1 FFFFAKLPF
10 SQFPNCIT
18 HELMPKPVYIF
29 GHKNPDADAICS
41 AIGYA
46 AFKEATGE
54 KGFLPA
60 RCGNSNARIDAILDR
75 FKVPLPTFI
84 GDVTPRLGDIMKT
97 EFWKASPQSTCAEA
111 LQLIDE
117 YDVRSLPVVDE
128 EGKAKGL
135 VSIFDLGEYFTP
147 RISNPIRMRM
157 VRSTITAIAR
167 SLKAKTIHLHEPD
180 RLEELFVRIG
190 AMDIRSF
197 GNFARKEVSP
207 RESII
212 VVGDRWD
219 IQEKSMQLGVRLLVI
234 TGNLELDPEMIERAK
249 EKDVSLIIS
258 PYDSA
263 TTSWIIRSASFL
275 DNLFETETIQFH
287 REERVR
293 DVQKRIA
300 RKYAPLYMVTDS
312 NDRLL
317 GIFSKTDIFKPP
329 TTQIVLVDHNELS
342 QAVPGASEVE
352 ILEIIDH
359 HRLGNIPTDQP
370 ILFINRPVG
379 STCTIVADRFFKE
392 GLEPSPAIAGIL
404 MAGLISDT
412 LLLSSPTTT
421 PTDKEILERLAK
433 IADVDPKELA
443 ESIFTSGSVILN
455 SQPAQVIQMDCKVYG
470 EENTRFSVSQV
481 EELGFDNFWEHENAL
496 KKALEEYR
504 ETENLNFSALLVTD
518 INTQNSLLVVT
529 GEEQL
534 IAGISYPSV
543 TSGEIFDLKGIVS
556 RKKQLIPYLSKL
568 FADS

>member
-1 FFFFAKLPF
+1 
-10 SQFPNCIT
+10 
-18 HELMPKPVYIF
+18 MPKPTYIF

-46 AFKEATGE
+46 AFKDAIGE
-54 KGFLPA
+54 KGFEAA
-60 RCGNSNARIDAILDR
+60 RCGNSNARIDSILNQ
-75 FKVPLPTFI
+75 FHVPLPIFI
-84 GDVTPRLGDIMKT
+84 GDVTPRLEDVMKT
-97 EFWKASPQSTCAEA
+97 DFWKASPQSTCAEA
-111 LQLIDE
+111 LQLIDQ
-117 YDVRSLPVVDE
+117 YDVRSLPVVCED
-128 EGKAKGL
+128 GKAKGL

-147 RISNPIRMRM
+147 RVSDPLRMRK

-167 SLKAKTIHLHEPD
+167 SLKAECIHLHEPD
-180 RLEELFVRIG
+180 ELEELFVRIG

-197 GNFARKEVSP
+197 GNFAEKEVSP
-207 RESII
+207 RQSII

-234 TGNLELDPEMIERAK
+234 TGSLEIDPEMIERAK
-249 EKDVSLIIS
+249 EKKVSLIVS

-275 DNLFETETIQFH
+275 DDLFGTEMIKFH
-287 REERVR
+287 REDRVR

-300 RKYAPLYMVTDS
+300 RKYAPLYLVTDS
-312 NDRLL
+312 QDRLL
-317 GIFSKTDIFKPP
+317 GVFSKTDIFKPP
-329 TTQIVLVDHNELS
+329 TTKIVLVDHNELS
-342 QAVPGASEVE
+342 QAVSGAGEVE

-412 LLLSSPTTT
+412 LLLSSPTATA
-421 PTDKEILERLAK
+421 TDKEILDRLAK
-433 IADVDPKELA
+433 ISNVDPKDLA
-443 ESIFTSGSVILN
+443 DNIFTSGSVILN
-455 SQPAQVIQMDCKVYG
+455 SKPEQVIQMDCKVY
-470 EENTRFSVSQV
+470 EEGDTRFSVSQV
-481 EELGFDNFWEHENAL
+481 EELGFNNFWEHETAL
-496 KKALEEYR
+496 KEALDHFR
-504 ETENLNFSALLVTD
+504 EAEALRFSALLITD
-518 INTQNSLLVVT
+518 INTQNSLLVVS
-529 GEEQL
+529 GEESL
-534 IAGISYPSV
+534 IASISYPSV
-543 TSGEIFDLKGIVS
+543 TSGQIFELKGIVS

>member
-1 FFFFAKLPF
+1 M
-10 SQFPNCIT
+10 S
-18 HELMPKPVYIF
+18 KPIYIF

-46 AFKEATGE
+46 AFKEAIGETG
-54 KGFLPA
+54 FVPA

-75 FKVPLPTFI
+75 FNIPLPTFI
-84 GDVTPRLGDIMKT
+84 GDVTPRLGDVMKT
-97 EFWKASPQSTCAEA
+97 EFWKAAPDSTCAEA

-117 YDVRSLPVVDE
+117 YDVRSLPVVSED
-128 EGKAKGL
+128 GIAKGL

-147 RISNPIRMRM
+147 RVTDPLRMRK

-167 SLKAKTIHLHEPD
+167 SLKAECIHLHNPEE
-180 RLEELFVRIG
+180 LEELFVRIG

-197 GNFARKEVSP
+197 GNFAQKEVSA

-234 TGNLELDPEMIERAK
+234 TGSLEIDPEMIERAK
-249 EKDVSLIIS
+249 EKNVSLIVS

-275 DNLFETETIQFH
+275 DNLFATDVIEFH
-287 REERVR
+287 AEERVK
-293 DVQKRIA
+293 DVQKRIS
-300 RKYAPLYMVTDS
+300 RKYAPLYMVTDAQKK
-312 NDRLL
+312 LL
-317 GIFSKTDIFKPP
+317 GVFSKTDIFKPP
-329 TTQIVLVDHNELS
+329 TTKIVLVDHNELT

-379 STCTIVADRFFKE
+379 STCTIVADRFFSE
-392 GLEPSPAIAGIL
+392 DLEPSPSIAGVL
-404 MAGLISDT
+404 MAGIISDT

-421 PTDKEILERLAK
+421 ATDREILQRLSK
-433 IADVDPKELA
+433 IAEVDPKELA
-443 ESIFTSGSVILN
+443 DTIFTSGSVIL
-455 SQPAQVIQMDCKVYG
+455 SSDPDSVIEMDCKIY
-470 EENTRFSVSQV
+470 EEGDSRFSVSQV
-481 EELGFDNFWEHENAL
+481 EELGFDNFWNHEVAL
-496 KKALEEYR
+496 KKALHDYQEKEG
-504 ETENLNFSALLVTD
+504 LQLSALLVTD
-518 INTQNSLLVVT
+518 INTQNSLLVVS
-529 GEEQL
+529 GNESM
-534 IAGISYPSV
+534 ISGISYPTV

-556 RKKQLIPYLSKL
+556 RKKQLLPYLSKL
-568 FADS
+568 FNS

>member
-1 FFFFAKLPF
+1 
-10 SQFPNCIT
+10 
-18 HELMPKPVYIF
+18 MPKPVYIL

-46 AFKEATGE
+46 AFKRAIGHDE
-54 KGFLPA
+54 FIPA
-60 RCGNSNARIDAILDR
+60 RCGNSNARIDAILGR
-75 FKVPLPTFI
+75 FRVPLPTFV
-84 GDVTPRLGDIMKT
+84 GDVTPRVGDIMKT
-97 EFWKASPQSTCAEA
+97 DFWKAAPDSTCAEA
-111 LQLIDE
+111 LQLIDQH
-117 YDVRSLPVVDE
+117 DVRSLPVIDAK
-128 EGKAKGL
+128 GRAKGL

-147 RISNPIRMRM
+147 RVNDPLRMRK

-167 SLKAKTIHLHEPD
+167 SLNAETIYLHEPEQ
-180 RLEELFVRIG
+180 LEDLFVRIG

-197 GNFARKEVSP
+197 GNWAQKEVSP

-234 TGNLELDPEMIERAK
+234 TGNLDIDSEMIERAK
-249 EKDVSLIIS
+249 EKQVSLIVS

-275 DNLFETETIQFH
+275 DNLFSTEMIRFH
-287 REERVR
+287 REEKVR

-300 RKYAPLYMVTDS
+300 RKYAPLYFVTDAS
-312 NDRLL
+312 ERLL

-329 TTQIVLVDHNELS
+329 TTRIVLVDHNELS
-342 QAVPGASEVE
+342 QAVNGAAEVE

-370 ILFINRPVG
+370 ILFINQPVG

-392 GLEPSPAIAGIL
+392 GLEPAPEIAGVL

-421 PTDKEILERLAK
+421 DTDRAIIERLAK
-433 IADVDPKELA
+433 ISGVEPKELA
-443 ESIFTSGSVILN
+443 DSIFSSGSVILT
-455 SQPAQVIQMDCKVYG
+455 SDPSKVVQMDCKIY
-470 EENTRFSVSQV
+470 EEGDIRFSVSQV
-481 EELGFDNFWEHENAL
+481 EELGFDNFWTHEEAL
-496 KKALEEYR
+496 KKALGKFLESES
-504 ETENLNFSALLVTD
+504 LDFAALLVTD
-518 INTQNSLLVVT
+518 INRQNSLLVVA
-529 GEEQL
+529 GEERL

-543 TSGEIFDLKGIVS
+543 TTNEIYDLKGIVS